1 MNIEGQTVEADVS
14 DETGDLMAELKES
27 EGNVATDVREAIDVP
42 LHSEQ
47 VMREAMN
54 AVAVMDK
61 PVEVPQKKAVQKEKT
76 ERNATVSDI
85 THFDSY
91 VLTHSQ
97 KKYLVFK
104 RVADFVISLISLIIF
119 AIPFVIIAVVQ
130 KSVAP
135 KEPVFFRQT
144 RIGRNGQPF
153 KVTKFRSMKSTAPH
167 DCPTKDFN
175 ECGQYV
181 TKWGR
186 FLRDTSI
193 DELPQLFQVI
203 SGKMSLIGPR
213 PLIPQE
219 ESVHRMREQAG
230 VYQLR
235 PGMTGWA
242 QVNGRD
248 LVSDENKVKLDCEYL
263 QKIGLKVDFM
273 VLFLTVKKVLK
284 GTDIEEGRAS
294 ALNKESECGRSD
306 GKIPAVQEGTKQ
318 N

>member
-1 MNIEGQTVEADVS
+1 MNIKGLT
-14 DETGDLMAELKES
+14 AELDMRDEAVDLQEEPKEN
-27 EGNVATDVREAIDVP
+27 EGNVATAVKETIDVP
-42 LHSEQ
+42 LEMDGESIRNSEQ

-61 PVEVPQKKAVQKEKT
+61 PAEVPQKKAVQKEGMGRDT
-76 ERNATVSDI
+76 TVSGI
-85 THFDSY
+85 AHVDSY

-104 RVADFVISLISLIIF
+104 RVTDFVISLISLIIF

-144 RIGRNGQPF
+144 RIGKNGQPF

-175 ECGQYV
+175 ECEQYV

-203 SGKMSLIGPR
+203 SGKMSLIGD
-213 PLIPQE
+213 I
-219 ESVHRMREQAG
+219 A
-230 VYQLR
+230 
-235 PGMTGWA
+235 
-242 QVNGRD
+242 
-248 LVSDENKVKLDCEYL
+248 
-263 QKIGLKVDFM
+263 
-273 VLFLTVKKVLK
+273 LF
-284 GTDIEEGRAS
+284 
-294 ALNKESECGRSD
+294 AL
-306 GKIPAVQEGTKQ
+306 
-318 N
+318 